1 MRALLALLLLLA
13 GSAARAQ
20 CPPPHDW
27 RGFYPPAL
35 LDRTARLTA
44 PDLQSN
50 FDQFMLPRLT
60 DQQRRALAGVSL
72 DFSQR
77 EDPTHP
83 LNFYAARGGKIVL
96 PLSSVRLV
104 TDLTLAIAW
113 LNRHRLPERKVFD
126 YAAML
131 AYRGPAPDGVRAL
144 PLVALGV
151 PENATSEAEVGDLF
165 QKLLIDT
172 TIFIM
177 AHEMGHL
184 FHNHHPNVSAAQSRL
199 QESEADAF
207 AVELMGRMGA
217 PPVGISY
224 YFTMATPFEC
234 PARSTHPLTG
244 ERVNR
249 LAATLRDNAA
259 LFVRDKPSPQH
270 EQQLIE
276 TIARELEVLARLLD
290 DPDIRESTRLIGQSS
305 KVADFAGASAS
316 SAVPRAPPP
325 GTVRQ
330 AFDGSY
336 VGKWADATA
345 ALDFRM
351 TLRRQGQ
358 IVRGNYEFGMG
369 AAELEGTVT
378 GDQLDFAW
386 RWGNDY
392 FGRGRM
398 KSLANGQLQ
407 GTWGHALRFEG
418 GGTMNATPQ

>member
-1 MRALLALLLLLA
+1 MRAIFALLLLLA
-13 GSAARAQ
+13 GSAAQAQ
-20 CPPPHDW
+20 CPPAYDW
-27 RGFYPPAL
+27 SGFYPPAI
-35 LDRTARLTA
+35 LDRVARLTA

-50 FDQFMLPRLT
+50 FDQYMLPRLT

-72 DFSQR
+72 DFSRR
-77 EDPTHP
+77 EYPEHP
-83 LNFYAARGGKIVL
+83 LNFYAARGGRIVL

-104 TDLTLAIAW
+104 TDLTLAVAW
-113 LNRHRLPERKVFD
+113 LNRHRLPEKKVFD

-151 PENATSEAEVGDLF
+151 PENAASEADVGDLF

-184 FHNHHPNVSAAQSRL
+184 FHNHQPNVSAAQSRL

-249 LAATLRDNAA
+249 LAAALRDNAA

-270 EQQLIE
+270 ERQLIE
-276 TIARELEVLARLLD
+276 AIAGELEVVARLLD
-290 DPDIRESTRLIGQSS
+290 DPDVREASRLVGQSS
-305 KVADFAGASAS
+305 KVADFSGASTSA
-316 SAVPRAPPP
+316 AVPGAPSP
-325 GTVRQ
+325 GIVRQ
-330 AFDGSY
+330 AFDGFY
-336 VGKWADATA
+336 VGQWADATA
-345 ALDFRM
+345 VFDVRM

-358 IVRGNYEFGMG
+358 IVRGEYEFGMG
-369 AAELEGTVT
+369 VAELEGTVT
-378 GDQLDFAW
+378 GDQLDYAW
-386 RWGNDY
+386 RWGKDY
-392 FGRGRM
+392 FGRGRLQ
-398 KSLANGQLQ
+398 SLANGKLQ
-407 GTWGHALRFEG
+407 GTWGFAHRFEG
-418 GGTMNATPQ
+418 GGTVNATPR